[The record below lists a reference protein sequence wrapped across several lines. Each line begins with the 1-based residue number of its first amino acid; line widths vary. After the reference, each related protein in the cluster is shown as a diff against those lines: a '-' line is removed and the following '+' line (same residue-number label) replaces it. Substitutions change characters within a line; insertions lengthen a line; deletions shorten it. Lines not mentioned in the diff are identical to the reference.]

1 MRAML
6 RLGLKGLFA
15 PLNLWLWA
23 MLTLRCSGIGV
34 LTRQLLIR
42 QCEVSREFM
51 VRHAHHE
58 REKFIQIIAGSI
70 IAAAVSPVR
79 ERQLP
84 LLSTTEI

>member
-15 PLNLWLWA
+15 PLNLWLWV
-23 MLTLRCSGIGV
+23 TLKLRWSGIGV
-34 LTRQLLIR
+34 LTRQL
-42 QCEVSREFM
+42 
-51 VRHAHHE
+51 
-58 REKFIQIIAGSI
+58 

-84 LLSTTEI
+84 LVVSTTES